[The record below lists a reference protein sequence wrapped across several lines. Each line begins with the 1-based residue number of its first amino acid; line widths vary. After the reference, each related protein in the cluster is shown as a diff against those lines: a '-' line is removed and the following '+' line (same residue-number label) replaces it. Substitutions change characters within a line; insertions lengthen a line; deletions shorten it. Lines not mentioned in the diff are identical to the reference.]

1 LGQEEQVREVL
12 VESGAIV
19 AGAFMQSGFVDEL
32 HCFIAP
38 ILMGNDAKPMFVL
51 PGVNTMNDKIQL
63 QIDSI
68 TPFGEDVR
76 LILKPKKA

>member
-1 LGQEEQVREVL
+1 VREVL

-38 ILMGNDAKPMFVL
+38 ILMGNDAKPYVCL
-51 PGVNTMNDKIQL
+51 TGR
-63 QIDSI
+63 
-68 TPFGEDVR
+68 EYHE
-76 LILKPKKA
+76 